1 MLSDMHKTNETYS
14 VTFIQEVIMNFKKY
28 ATLIL
33 FAILIFGF
41 SKNTVSAAA
50 QTTAATRS
58 AVETKND
65 KSAKNKTSHKKT
77 YKKSDLRLM
86 ASIIN
91 CEAGA
96 ESYQGK
102 VAVGIVVMNRVS
114 SKAFPNTIR
123 KVVYQRGQFSPVRN
137 GALRKRLAQYDAGKT
152 GNSQW
157 KDCIKA
163 AKNVLS
169 GQSYIMYQGNKKN
182 FKSFHFFSVYL
193 SGARFR
199 LGGHRFK

>member
-1 MLSDMHKTNETYS
+1 MK
-14 VTFIQEVIMNFKKY
+14 FKKY
-28 ATLIL
+28 ATLLL
-33 FAILIFGF
+33 FAMLIFGF
-41 SKNTVSAAA
+41 SKNTVSVAAKVS
-50 QTTAATRS
+50 TTATGA
-58 AVETKND
+58 AVNTKVE
-65 KSAKNKTSHKKT
+65 KSGAKSYN
-77 YKKSDLRLM
+77 KSDLRLM

-123 KVVYQRGQFSPVRN
+123 KVVYQKGQFSPVRN
-137 GALRKRLAQYDAGKT
+137 GALKKRLAQYDAGKT
-152 GNSQW
+152 KNSQW

-169 GQSYIMYQGNKKN
+169 GQDYIMYRGNKKN
-182 FKSFHFFSVYL
+182 FDSFHFFSVYL

>member
-1 MLSDMHKTNETYS
+1 MLPDA
-14 VTFIQEVIMNFKKY
+14 VFIQEVIMKFKKY
-28 ATLIL
+28 ATLLL
-33 FAILIFGF
+33 FAMLMLGF
-41 SKNTVSAAA
+41 SKNTVSVAA
-50 QTTAATRS
+50 QVSATATKS
-58 AVETKND
+58 AVNTKAG
-65 KSAKNKTSHKKT
+65 KSVKRSSYT
-77 YKKSDLRLM
+77 KSDLRLM

-102 VAVGIVVMNRVS
+102 VAVGIVIMNRVS
-114 SKAFPNTIR
+114 SNAFPNTIR

-137 GALRKRLAQYDAGKT
+137 GALKKRLSQYDAGKVN
-152 GNSQW
+152 NSQW

-169 GQSYIMYQGNKKN
+169 GQNYIMYRGDKKN

>member
-1 MLSDMHKTNETYS
+1 MS
-14 VTFIQEVIMNFKKY
+14 FKKY

-50 QTTAATRS
+50 QTTTATKS
-58 AVETKND
+58 AVETKNNN
-65 KSAKNKTSHKKT
+65 SAKNKRSYT
-77 YKKSDLRLM
+77 KSDLRLM

-123 KVVYQRGQFSPVRN
+123 KVVYQKGQFSPVRN
-137 GALRKRLAQYDAGKT
+137 GALKKRLAQYDAGKT